1 MSELTVRVAK
11 VEDAEE
17 ILNIYAYYVRD
28 TAITFEY
35 EVPFLEDFQ
44 GRIRGTLQRYP
55 YLVACKDG
63 KIVGYAYAGAF
74 KERAAYDWAVEMTV
88 YVDKSQKKQGI
99 GRMLYRELEKA
110 LYRQN
115 ILNVNACIACPV
127 GEDAHLTADSIFFH
141 ERMGYSMVGKFH
153 RCGYKFDTWYDMVW
167 MEKFLGEH
175 PEHPQNVILFSNGVV
190 L

>member
-1 MSELTVRVAK
+1 MNEIMVRVAK

-17 ILNIYAYYVRD
+17 ILGIYAPYVQG

-35 EVPFLEDFQ
+35 VVPSVEEFRE
-44 GRIRGTLQRYP
+44 RIRHTLQKYP
-55 YLVACKDG
+55 YLVACADG

-88 YVDKSQKKQGI
+88 YVDQNRKKQGI
-99 GRMLYRELEKA
+99 GRLLYEQLEKA

-127 GEDAHLTADSIFFH
+127 GEDTHLTADSIFFH

-153 RCGYKFDTWYDMVW
+153 QCGYKFDTWYDMVW

-175 PEHPQNVILFSNGVV
+175 PQHPQKVIPFSKVN
-190 L
+190 

>member
-1 MSELTVRVAK
+1 MSELAVRVAK

-35 EVPFLEDFQ
+35 EVPSLEDFQ
-44 GRIRGTLQRYP
+44 GRIQGTLRRYP

-88 YVDKSQKKQGI
+88 YVDKNQKKQGI
-99 GRMLYRELEKA
+99 GRLLYRELEKA

-141 ERMGYSMVGKFH
+141 ERMGYTMVGKFH

-175 PEHPQNVILFSNGVV
+175 PEHPQNVIPFSNGVV

>member
-1 MSELTVRVAK
+1 
-11 VEDAEE
+11 
-17 ILNIYAYYVRD
+17 
-28 TAITFEY
+28 
-35 EVPFLEDFQ
+35 
-44 GRIRGTLQRYP
+44 
-55 YLVACKDG
+55 
-63 KIVGYAYAGAF
+63 
-74 KERAAYDWAVEMTV
+74 MTV
-88 YVDKSQKKQGI
+88 YVDKNQKKQGI
-99 GRMLYRELEKA
+99 GRLLYRELEKA

-141 ERMGYSMVGKFH
+141 ERMGYTMVGKFH

-175 PEHPQNVILFSNGVV
+175 PKHPQNVIPFSNGVV